1 MPKIDESKCLL
12 CGGCVGVCPKNAMRM
27 NSAGLEI
34 DPKLCI
40 ECGICAKYCPVGAI
54 SEKLSVVSFQLSERL
69 TTLANNA
76 NLITDNSYDV
86 IIVGAGPAG
95 STAARF
101 LAKAGARVLVIDK
114 RQEIGAPKRCA
125 EGIDITG
132 LQNVGLEPDMRW
144 AANEISGAV
153 IYAPN
158 SKSVA
163 LDAIDPKGVG
173 YVLERKIFEKH
184 LATLAISAGA
194 KYLVKTEFTDLLR
207 SGGAICGIKA
217 RGLGGEF
224 AATAKII
231 IAADGRESKVAK
243 AAGLD
248 TANKLKDYHSGFQYE
263 MAGLRGLDWRK
274 LHIFFGNDAAPK
286 GYIWIFPKSE
296 GVANVGIG
304 IIGTTSGEG
313 HRAKD
318 YLDKF
323 IAEHPEIFGGASPIE
338 INAGGVPVSSSVEK
352 LAVDNLVL
360 IGDAAQLVNP
370 IHGGGIALAMHS
382 GKLAAETALEALKEG
397 NFSEKFL
404 RRYEKRWEKTRGKRL
419 RKLMKLRMFTERLD
433 DNDLNALADILQGE
447 DIMALTDAKFA
458 GFLKLLVKNR
468 KMLAIAVKYLKA

>member
-1 MPKIDESKCLL
+1 MPNVKMDLCLL
-12 CGGCVGVCPKNAMRM
+12 CGGCVGVCPKNAMQM
-27 NSAGLEI
+27 NAAGLKI
-34 DPKLCI
+34 DSKLCI

-54 SEKLSVVSFQLSERL
+54 SGQCSVVSGQSGHSPL
-69 TTLANNA
+69 TTNH
-76 NLITDNSYDV
+76 SYDV

-101 LAKAGARVLVIDK
+101 LAKGGARVLVIDK

-132 LQNVGLEPDMRW
+132 LRNVGLEPDSRW

-153 IYAPN
+153 LYAPN
-158 SKSVA
+158 GKSVS
-163 LDAIDPKGVG
+163 IDPKSVG
-173 YVLERKIFEKH
+173 YVLERKMFEKH
-184 LATLAISAGA
+184 LAALAISAGA
-194 KYLVKTEFTDLLR
+194 KYMVKTEFVDILR

-217 RGLGGEF
+217 RCLGGEF
-224 AATAKII
+224 TATAKII

-248 TANKLKDYHSGFQYE
+248 TANKMKDYHSGFQYE
-263 MAGLRGLDWRK
+263 MAGLRALDWRK

-304 IIGTTSGEG
+304 IVGTTSGEG

-338 INAGGVPVSSSVEK
+338 INAGGVSVSSG
-352 LAVDNLVL
+352 AGAMFADNLLVA
-360 IGDAAQLVNP
+360 GDAAQLVNP

-382 GKLAAETALEALKEG
+382 GKLAAETALEALKKRD
-397 NFSEKFL
+397 FSEKFL
-404 RRYEKRWEKTRGKRL
+404 RRYEKRWDETRGRRMK
-419 RKLMKLRMFTERLD
+419 KLMKLRMFTERLSD
-433 DNDLNALADILQGE
+433 DDLNALADILQGE
-447 DIMALTDAKFA
+447 DIMALTDAKFT
-458 GFLKLLVKNR
+458 GFLKLIAKNR
-468 KMLAIAVKYLKA
+468 KMLAIAVKYLMG